1 MFEYLDRNSVAEYST
16 KNVCNLSFQQNNS
29 NYTQF
34 TLYMRVQI
42 HMQTS
47 TVQQDPCSV
56 WIYCFFYFLGSTRTP
71 ERTASLTGLY
81 VIDGNDYSTD
91 FYKHDIIPITNL
103 PTNIDLFRNDFLV
116 YLLTGLVCVFV
127 LFFSIFVV
135 TYVYFK
141 CFQTKTHQCQT
152 EIIDLQAQYKSLS
165 FSADQNESLAQPE
178 PMEPMSTSCTYL
190 TPMFRRSDDGSTN
203 HSIENEET
211 FQEIPSNRQQIC
223 NEATTALYMTPE
235 NVSTHVYI
243 EITQDNIER

>member
-1 MFEYLDRNSVAEYST
+1 MFCVNILF
-16 KNVCNLSFQQNNS
+16 L
-29 NYTQF
+29 
-34 TLYMRVQI
+34 
-42 HMQTS
+42 
-47 TVQQDPCSV
+47 
-56 WIYCFFYFLGSTRTP
+56 FYFLGSTRTP

-81 VIDGNDYSTD
+81 FIDGNDYSTD

-116 YLLTGLVCVFV
+116 YLVTGLVCVFV

-152 EIIDLQAQYKSLS
+152 EKNDLQAQYKSLS
-165 FSADQNESLAQPE
+165 FSADQNESLAQPG
-178 PMEPMSTSCTYL
+178 PMEQMSTSCTYL